1 MLQYTLRHFE
11 IKIKITYIIINSFK
25 NIYISYLKV
34 TIINKF
40 LNKLQMLYYDRID
53 IFEGTGVNKTS

>member
-11 IKIKITYIIINSFK
+11 IKIKITYTIINSLK
-25 NIYISYLKV
+25 NVYISYLKV
-34 TIINKF
+34 TTINKF
-40 LNKLQMLYYDRID
+40 LSELQMLYYDKID

>member
-11 IKIKITYIIINSFK
+11 IKIKITYTIINSLK
-25 NIYISYLKV
+25 NVYISYLKV
-34 TIINKF
+34 TTINKF
-40 LNKLQMLYYDRID
+40 LSKLQMLYYDKID

>member
-11 IKIKITYIIINSFK
+11 IKIKITYTIINSFK
-25 NIYISYLKV
+25 NVYISYVKV